1 MDIFLKETDT
11 IWMLDIPG
19 TWVAKDAEEATEV
32 IESNTKYT
40 EVMTCL
46 YDLLVEHTDFPNYS
60 CVKIDDNYYKCYVYL
75 CNY

>member
-1 MDIFLKETDT
+1 
-11 IWMLDIPG
+11 MLDIPG

-46 YDLLVEHTDFPNYS
+46 YDL
-60 CVKIDDNYYKCYVYL
+60 
-75 CNY
+75 